1 MLFSLGDFRT
11 KRNLCEERG
20 YSEHGRFTVT
30 DEMRIKA
37 TVLFSRGH
45 YKVLV
50 DGRKLGAKRSRTYV
64 PVTVS
69 LSFPGFTLVLTVA
82 RGGGR
87 GQRRT
92 RSKR

>member
-1 MLFSLGDFRT
+1 MLFSLGDFRA

-50 DGRKLGAKRSRTYV
+50 DSVPSGHGRRCPWQCR
-64 PVTVS
+64 
-69 LSFPGFTLVLTVA
+69 
-82 RGGGR
+82 
-87 GQRRT
+87 
-92 RSKR
+92 